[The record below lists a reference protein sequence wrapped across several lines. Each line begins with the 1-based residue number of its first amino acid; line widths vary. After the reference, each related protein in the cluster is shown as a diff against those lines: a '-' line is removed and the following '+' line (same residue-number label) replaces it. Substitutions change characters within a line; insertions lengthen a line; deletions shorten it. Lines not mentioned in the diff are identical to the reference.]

1 MVEHLNQQVVKLA
14 NYLHKVL
21 TPSPLT
27 FSNLLFLK
35 VLRYWHSQ
43 CKILGNL
50 QTHYQLALQG
60 TKMDTT
66 IINRKVGRKLLS
78 ILPILLSISLL
89 SSCDDA
95 EAIDDSAKEQLV
107 ISVPVEVAS
116 LSIGQI
122 SSNYATTAILEA
134 KEEAFVVPRASG
146 IIEHIYVEE
155 GDYVEKGQILA
166 QIEPRRYHLNLDRA
180 KADLVGLEKEL
191 AKINKVYTKKLVS
204 DDTYD
209 KLTAQYESA
218 NATRSL
224 AELDLKEAT
233 ITAPISGYIA
243 QRNAKVGNLSE
254 SFQRERMFHIVQQKE
269 LYGIVYLPEKEL
281 SKVHKD
287 QRASLILTAFSGTK
301 VAAFV
306 ERISPVID
314 AKTGTFKVTLRVP
327 NPDNLLKSGMF
338 AQVKLNYDTK
348 DNAILLPRK
357 ALLAIDDS
365 VNVFVVKDGL
375 ATKHAVTVGYQE
387 GEVVE
392 VLAGLSGTEKVVITG
407 HQNLR
412 DQAPVEIVN
421 DEPIAIEALELAQET
436 TTQSVEG

>member
-1 MVEHLNQQVVKLA
+1 MQSITNKKLR
-14 NYLHKVL
+14 
-21 TPSPLT
+21 T
-27 FSNLLFLK
+27 
-35 VLRYWHSQ
+35 
-43 CKILGNL
+43 
-50 QTHYQLALQG
+50 
-60 TKMDTT
+60 
-66 IINRKVGRKLLS
+66 KLLT
-78 ILPILLSISLL
+78 ILPILLTVSLL
-89 SSCDDA
+89 SSCG
-95 EAIDDSAKEQLV
+95 ESETAKQESKEV
-107 ISVPVEVAS
+107 IISVPVEVAA
-116 LSIGQI
+116 LSVGDI
-122 SSNYATTAILEA
+122 SSKYTTTAILEA

-146 IIEHIYVEE
+146 IIEFIYVEE

-191 AKINKVYTKKLVS
+191 AKINKVYNKKLVS

-218 NATRSL
+218 KATLSL

-233 ITAPISGYIA
+233 ITAPISGFIA

-287 QRASLILTAFSGTK
+287 QPASLDLTAFNGK
-301 VAAFV
+301 DIQAFV

-327 NPDNLLKSGMF
+327 NPNHILKSGMF

-348 DNAILLPRK
+348 HQAILLPRK

-365 VNVFVVKDGL
+365 VNVFVVKDGI
-375 ATKHAVTVGYQE
+375 ATKQAVTVGYQE
-387 GEVVE
+387 GELVE
-392 VLAGLSGTEKVVITG
+392 ILTGLTGNEHVVITG

-412 DQAPVEIVN
+412 DKAPVEIVN
-421 DEPIAIEALELAQET
+421 DDLMLGDTLELAQKT
-436 TTQSVEG
+436 PNQIAKG

>member
-1 MVEHLNQQVVKLA
+1 ME
-14 NYLHKVL
+14 
-21 TPSPLT
+21 S
-27 FSNLLFLK
+27 
-35 VLRYWHSQ
+35 
-43 CKILGNL
+43 
-50 QTHYQLALQG
+50 
-60 TKMDTT
+60 
-66 IINRKVGRKLLS
+66 IINKKVGLRLFS
-78 ILPILLSISLL
+78 ILPILLSVSLL
-89 SSCDDA
+89 SSCG
-95 EAIDDSAKEQLV
+95 EATALNEDTQKV
-107 ISVPVEVAS
+107 FSVPVEVAP
-116 LSIGQI
+116 LSIGNI
-122 SSNYATTAILEA
+122 SSNYLTTAVLEA

-155 GDYVEKGQILA
+155 GDYVEKGQRLA

-191 AKINKVYTKKLVS
+191 TKINKVYNKKLVS

-218 NATRSL
+218 KATLSL

-243 QRNAKVGNLSE
+243 ERNAKVGNLSE
-254 SFQRERMFHIVQQKE
+254 SFQREKMFHIVQQKE

-281 SKVHKD
+281 YKVHKK
-287 QRASLILTAFSGTK
+287 QKASLNLTAFDGDDII
-301 VAAFV
+301 AFV

-314 AKTGTFKVTLRVP
+314 SKTGTFKVTLRVP
-327 NPDNLLKSGMF
+327 NPNNLLKSGMF

-348 DNAILLPRK
+348 QDVVLLPRK

-365 VNVFVVKDGL
+365 INVFVVKDGI
-375 ATKHAVTVGYQE
+375 ASKKAVTLGYQE

-392 VLAGLSGTEKVVITG
+392 ILSGLSGTEQVVITG

-412 DQAPVEIVN
+412 DQAPVEVVN
-421 DEPIAIEALELAQET
+421 DNIIRSKPLELAQEASS
-436 TTQSVEG
+436 QLAKG